1 MSVKIRLTRTGKKH
15 QASYRVIAT
24 DTRGKRD
31 GKFLEI
37 LGFYNPK
44 SEPSLVVKRDRFD
57 FWTQKGAKPSEAV
70 TKLLESLNAE
80 KLTTNAENESER
92 YGLSIKH

>member
-24 DTRGKRD
+24 DTKGKRD

-44 SEPSLVVKRDRFD
+44 SKPQLVVKQQRYD

-70 TKLLESLNAE
+70 LKLMASTK
-80 KLTTNAENESER
+80 
-92 YGLSIKH
+92 

>member
-15 QASYRVIAT
+15 QSSYRVIAT
-24 DTRGKRD
+24 DTKGKRD

-57 FWTQKGAKPSEAV
+57 FWTQRGAKPTEAV
-70 TKLLESLNAE
+70 VKLLSSQNGER
-80 KLTTNAENESER
+80 LTTKAINISR
-92 YGLSIKH
+92 